1 MWVYILKCI
10 NSSAYVK
17 PHLILFV
24 NASVLYGQVEMFTK
38 NRLSYEL
45 SIGAGAADITLPPLQ
60 IAFPFDY
67 LFTHQDGK
75 YIQ

>member
-1 MWVYILKCI
+1 
-10 NSSAYVK
+10 
-17 PHLILFV
+17 V